1 MTESAATAIVIV
13 SHSRDLARG
22 VAELI
27 AQMAPDVAVR
37 PVGGGPDGGLGTN
50 LPAVRD
56 AVTALL
62 DAGHEV
68 LLTADLGSAFMIA
81 EIVVELEHRPAGGR
95 TVVAVDAPIARGT
108 LAAAVEAQGGGSAEA
123 CARCAKEAV
132 RGWIDDLEP
141 VVVPEARR
149 AAEPGTVTRTATT
162 SRIRLADPDGIHARP
177 AAAIVAT
184 LRAGH
189 AEMLVDGRGATT
201 LMELLALGARGGDEL
216 DLSVTGPAP
225 EAVLAD
231 VVGILTHA

>member
-56 AVTALL
+56 AVTELL

-68 LLTADLGSAFMIA
+68 LLTADLGSAFVSA
-81 EIVVELEHRPAGGR
+81 EIVVELEHRPAGER
-95 TVVAVDAPIARGT
+95 AVVAVDAPVARGT
-108 LAAAVEAQGGGSAEA
+108 LAAAVEAQGGGSAET
-123 CARCAKEAV
+123 CARAAKESV
-132 RGWIDDLEP
+132 RGWIDALEP
-141 VVVPEARR
+141 VVVPETRR
-149 AAEPGTVTRTATT
+149 TAEPGAVIRTATT
-162 SRIRLADPDGIHARP
+162 SGVRLADPDGIHARP
-177 AAAIVAT
+177 AAAIAAA

-201 LMELLALGARGGDEL
+201 LMELLALGARGGDVVG
-216 DLSVTGPAP
+216 LSVTGPAP
-225 EAVLAD
+225 EPVLAD
-231 VVGILTHA
+231 VVGVLTRV